1 MLLFKFMR
9 WLVIMPKD
17 LTLGIVPAPGITATL
32 SEKVKDDL
40 LDTFE
45 SIEDYHTNWKIEIIV
60 DQITGAAENASEI
73 MDQAIHIKSHNNWDY
88 VISLTDLPIFN
99 LKYIVLADVNK
110 EQKAAQVSLPAYGA
124 LPKVS
129 NVKNTFIQILQEL
142 QSEEKDDIGIAKH
155 HKSVSF
161 LSSIKRAFTFTSIKR
176 VETDQN
182 ASILY
187 LIQPKWNGTLKLI
200 AGMTVAN
207 SPWSIMPSFKKVIGL
222 AFATGSYMLIFNTLW
237 QLSAVYEFSRFL
249 IVMLTAMTAMVTW
262 NIFAHN
268 LWEKKQNYQSQRLR
282 LMYNATTITTLGV
295 SVLMFYIA
303 MFILFAIA
311 VMIFVPAETFESV
324 LHHDI
329 DIVDYAKLAW
339 LVTSAATVAGAIG
352 AGLEN
357 EESVRRITY
366 GYRQYVRSKEIQ
378 RLEEEKTKEE
388 KGKNPTDAYDYD
400 P

>member
-1 MLLFKFMR
+1 
-9 WLVIMPKD
+9 MPKD

-142 QSEEKDDIGIAKH
+142 HSEEKDDIGMGKH

-176 VETDQN
+176 VETDQH

-262 NIFAHN
+262 IIFAHN

>member
-1 MLLFKFMR
+1 
-9 WLVIMPKD
+9 MPKD

-45 SIEDYHTNWKIEIIV
+45 SIEDYHTNWNIEIIV

-142 QSEEKDDIGIAKH
+142 HSEEKDDIGIAKH

-262 NIFAHN
+262 IIFAHN